1 MSGVRD
7 ELLGEPALRVTAGFP
22 SRLPGADG
30 AALDT
35 AARELGREPA
45 LSGTGT
51 PRAGGAGH
59 AGEDPNGVWGEPA
72 LAAAPA
78 AAAARERHTAWLAA
92 QWDGARPTRR
102 AGVFLV
108 LALVAGPFALLC
120 AIVRESVSTTAL
132 AIMVAGPVAE
142 ELAKIAAPLMV
153 LEKRPW
159 LFSSGASLAGLCA
172 LSGLVFATIENLV
185 YFFVYIQEPTPE
197 IVLWRLFACTA
208 LHVICASLSGVGL
221 ARAWRRA
228 AAARGAVEATFATPW
243 IVAAMSVHGAY
254 NAMATTWELLVP
266 FHG

>member
-7 ELLGEPALRVTAGFP
+7 ELCGEPALRGEAGLP
-22 SRLPGADG
+22 PRLPGADG
-30 AALDT
+30 AALDA

-45 LSGTGT
+45 LGGTGA

-59 AGEDPNGVWGEPA
+59 SGEDPNGIWGEPA

-78 AAAARERHTAWLAA
+78 AAAARARHAAWLAA

-102 AGVFLV
+102 AGVFLA
-108 LALVAGPFALLC
+108 LALEAGPFALLC
-120 AIVRESVSTTAL
+120 AIVGESVSATAL
-132 AIMVAGPVAE
+132 AIAVAGPVAE
-142 ELAKIAAPLMV
+142 ELAKIAAPLMM

-185 YFFVYIQEPTPE
+185 YFFVYIQDPTPE

-208 LHVICASLSGVGL
+208 LHIVCASLSGFGL

-228 AAARGAVEATFATPW
+228 AAARGAAEPSLATPW
-243 IVAAMSVHGAY
+243 IVAAMAVHGAY
-254 NAMATTWELLVP
+254 NALATAWELLAP
-266 FHG
+266 GA